1 MGITVEIH
9 EDGCA
14 LLTMRNGENRWN
26 FTTLKQLNDA
36 LDEVERNK
44 SVRILVTTGEGK
56 FYSNG
61 IDLDFLVPLGRG
73 SNEWQQF
80 FTVLTD
86 TMWRVMHFPIPTVA
100 AINGHCFAGGAF
112 LAVCHDYRV
121 MRSDRGWISWNETL
135 ISSQIPK
142 FLIEI
147 LERKLD
153 ANAIRESVIFA
164 KRLTGPEA
172 VDLKIVDGIE
182 TEKNLISGSKKVG
195 FGALGK
201 NNIKRVDLQNMK
213 QDMIPR
219 TMSVNTKAK
228 L

>member
-9 EDGCA
+9 KDGCA

-26 FTTLKQLNDA
+26 LTTLKQLNDA
-36 LDEVERNK
+36 LDEVERSK
-44 SVRILVTTGEGK
+44 SVRILVTTGEGR

-61 IDLDFLVPLGRG
+61 IDLDFLLQVGRG
-73 SNEWQQF
+73 SSEWQQF
-80 FTVLTD
+80 FTVLLD
-86 TMWRVMHFPIPTVA
+86 TLWRVMHFSVPTVA

-112 LAVCHDYRV
+112 LAICHDYRV

-135 ISSQIPK
+135 ISSRIPK

-153 ANAIRESVIFA
+153 ADAKRESVIFA

-172 VDLKIVDGIE
+172 VNLKIVDGVVPE
-182 TEKNLISGSKKVG
+182 ANLISESKSLG

-213 QDMIPR
+213 KDMIPR
-219 TMSVNTKAK
+219 TMSVTKAN